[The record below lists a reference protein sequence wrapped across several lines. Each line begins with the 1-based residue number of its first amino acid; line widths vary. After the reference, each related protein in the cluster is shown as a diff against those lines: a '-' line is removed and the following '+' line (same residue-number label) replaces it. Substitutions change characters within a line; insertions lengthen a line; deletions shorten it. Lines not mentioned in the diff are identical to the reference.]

1 MNQETS
7 RTGEIIRVSI
17 RGIAVNL
24 LLVVFKAVIG
34 LAANSIAIVLD
45 AVNNLSDAI
54 SSVITIVGTKLA
66 GKAADQEHPYGH
78 GRVEYISATLIAV
91 LVLLAGLASM
101 KESVV
106 KLLRPEETNYT
117 AVSLLV
123 ISGALITKILLGR
136 YYKKKGAAL
145 HSDSLSASGTDA
157 LFDAV
162 ISFATLISAIISMT
176 LGWNLEGILGI
187 IISLFIMKA
196 GYDILSDTVS
206 RIIGI
211 REDDALTKQIREC
224 ISENPNV
231 QGAYDLILHN
241 YGPEKYFGSVHIE
254 VDDSMTAREIDALSR
269 SIVPEIY
276 QKFGVILTIG
286 IYATNTHSEDALE
299 IRRAVQTAAQKY
311 RTILQVHGFYIDEA
325 ARAVSFDIMLDYEIR
340 DPAEITGA
348 LNDDLQAQYPD
359 YSFHINI
366 DRDFSE

>member
-1 MNQETS
+1 MKQEIS
-7 RTGEIIRVSI
+7 RTGEIIRVSY

-24 LLVVFKAVIG
+24 LLVVFKAAVG

-45 AVNNLSDAI
+45 AVNNLSDAV
-54 SSVITIVGTKLA
+54 SSEITIGGTKLA
-66 GKAADQEHPYGH
+66 GKTADKQHPYGH

-101 KESVV
+101 KESFT
-106 KLLRPEETNYT
+106 KLLHPEDTNYT
-117 AVSLLV
+117 AVSLIV
-123 ISGALITKILLGR
+123 ITGALVAKIFLGR
-136 YYKKKGAAL
+136 YYQKKGRAL
-145 HSDSLSASGTDA
+145 NSDSLTASGTDA

-162 ISFATLISAIISMT
+162 ISFATLISAVISLT

-187 IISLFIMKA
+187 VISLFIMKA

-211 REDDALTKQIREC
+211 REDDALTRQIREC
-224 ISENPNV
+224 ICANPNV

-269 SIVPEIY
+269 SIVPEVY
-276 QKFGVILTIG
+276 QKFSVILTIG
-286 IYATNTHSEDALE
+286 IYAANTHSEAAQE
-299 IRRAVQTAAQKY
+299 IRRAVQAAAQAHQE
-311 RTILQVHGFYIDEA
+311 ILQVHGFYIDETA
-325 ARAVSFDIMLDYEIR
+325 HAVSFDIMLDYVIR
-340 DPAEITGA
+340 DPAEITGS
-348 LNDDLQAQYPD
+348 LRETLHRQYPAYD
-359 YSFHINI
+359 FHINI